1 MVLIKSCNMR
11 RLITFAL
18 LFISLIGF
26 AQQYQD
32 GDLIFQHSSSS
43 QSTAVQLATNSYYS
57 HCGIIF
63 HMNGEA
69 FVFEAIEPVGV
80 RKLDQWI
87 ASGEKSHYAV
97 YRLKD
102 KNISANHLE
111 TMKSYLK
118 AQLDKH
124 YDLGFNWSEK
134 EMYCSELAF
143 KAYKAIGIELCQP
156 LPLGSFRLDH
166 PAVKRIL
173 VQRYGSDIPYDE
185 PMVSPGQLTESNL
198 LYKVK

>member
-1 MVLIKSCNMR
+1 MTMR
-11 RLITFAL
+11 VYFLSFAFIICSLSLAQTFK
-18 LFISLIGF
+18 
-26 AQQYQD
+26 D
-32 GDLIFQHSSSS
+32 GDLIFQHSVSS

-63 HMNGEA
+63 HLNGEA
-69 FVFEAIEPVGV
+69 YVFEAIEPVGV

-102 KNISANHLE
+102 KTLSATELE
-111 TMKSYLK
+111 TMKGYLR

-134 EMYCSELAF
+134 EMYCSELAY
-143 KAYKAIGIELCQP
+143 KAYKAIGVELCQP
-156 LPLGSFRLDH
+156 LPLGSFRLEH
-166 PAVKRIL
+166 PTVKRIL
-173 VQRYGSDIPYDE
+173 AQRYGSNIPYDE
-185 PMVSPGQLTESNL
+185 PMVAPGQLTESKL
-198 LYKVK
+198 LFKVY